1 MRICVRVTAARTH
14 SWMARYGSSDTA
26 VTPSIPSSRVKPIAL
41 VDARNRNRPSEAPN
55 RHGYYPRTLPA
66 SRTTYRRS
74 ATAKAGSVRECQRT
88 SAPISDASTIPCAG
102 TKTECSRRA
111 ARRRRNRPRPRR
123 TDYTCP
129 APGTVQHDARAGR
142 HVRGRARRIGCG
154 RQHQTDHHGAA
165 RERNRTNRGTQKHW
179 ISPQKNTGRAAH
191 NHPDRADARRYDAA
205 NRSRI
210 AIGWPADGKGR
221 RTGLQPI
228 E

>member
-41 VDARNRNRPSEAPN
+41 VDARNRNRPSEAPKSARILPSHTASIAYHISEE
-55 RHGYYPRTLPA
+55 RH
-66 SRTTYRRS
+66 SRS
-74 ATAKAGSVRECQRT
+74 WSVRECQRT
-88 SAPISDASTIPCAG
+88 SAPISDTSTIPCAG

-129 APGTVQHDARAGR
+129 APGTVQHDARSGR